1 MPTDAPQ
8 KPGWLA
14 ILLDLGKVRITIAV
28 TLTTGLGYLM
38 ARHRLSLDI
47 WLPLLGTFLVA
58 SGASALNQWQESAV
72 DSRMERTRRRPIPA
86 GHIDPTTSLFIAGL
100 MILAGLYVLTSA
112 GGNEHILLSLAF
124 AAILWY
130 NGVYT
135 YLKRVTA
142 FAVVPGAFIGAIPP
156 VIGYV
161 AGGGSIRDPAILM
174 VAGFLFIWQVPH
186 FWLLMILLEEQ
197 YARAGLPTLGR
208 TFSKDQLHRVTFMWM
223 MATAATGLAFPAMMR
238 GGVRMPWS
246 LLIVLA
252 SCWLAAVAV
261 SLLWAGRMS
270 TDGRARQGGRAFRKA
285 FVRINAYALVVVLS
299 LTLNALEWPWR

>member
-1 MPTDAPQ
+1 MTTSEDNGVHTR
-8 KPGWLA
+8 PGWLRV
-14 ILLDLGKVRITIAV
+14 LLDLGKVRITIAV
-28 TLTTGLGYLM
+28 TLTTTLGYLM

-58 SGASALNQWQESAV
+58 SGASALNQWQEAAM

-86 GHIDPTTSLFIAGL
+86 GHLDPTTALFIAGL
-100 MILAGLYVLTSA
+100 MMLAGLYALTSVA
-112 GGNEHILLSLAF
+112 ADPYTLLALAL
-124 AAILWY
+124 AAVAWY

-142 FAVVPGAFIGAIPP
+142 FAVVPGALIGAIPP

-161 AGGGSIRDPAILM
+161 ADGGNLRDPAILL

-208 TFSKDQLHRVTFMWM
+208 TFTKAQLHRVTFMWI
-223 MATAATGLAFPAMMR
+223 MATAVTG
-238 GGVRMPWS
+238 
-246 LLIVLA
+246 LA
-252 SCWLAAVAV
+252 SCWLMTVAV
-261 SLLWAGRMS
+261 SVLWA
-270 TDGRARQGGRAFRKA
+270 ARTSDDAGVFRRAFI
-285 FVRINAYALVVVLS
+285 RINLFALLFFISLS
-299 LTLNALEWPWR
+299 LNALGLTLR